1 MLICQYVCFCC
12 RSGSIRADAFR
23 GHGLSLLEKT
33 TLWGLRTRAVPA
45 GVTALHSP
53 GLVKL
58 YDVFIL
64 LLLPQSVVSKLK
76 LAEEKHEDSCGSK
89 CFRWDEQCTV
99 PEASMRPRSA
109 SAR

>member
-1 MLICQYVCFCC
+1 MLICQYVCYCC
-12 RSGSIRADAFR
+12 RPGSIRAGAFR

-33 TLWGLRTRAVPA
+33 TLRGLQTRAISA
-45 GVTALHSP
+45 GVTTLHSP

-76 LAEEKHEDSCGSK
+76 LAGEKHGDSCGSK
-89 CFRWDEQCTV
+89 CFRWDE
-99 PEASMRPRSA
+99 
-109 SAR
+109 